1 MNAAT
6 LLRAIQRLSVAMLLL
21 GVLAVAAVA
30 ALLWWSFQPREEE
43 GAAPPATELAVPRG
57 TRSVTLF
64 FGAPSGDSLIA
75 EPRQIVETEK
85 VTETV
90 SSLITELARG
100 PAQPGSIAVMPKQVA
115 VRHVFLDEAGEV
127 YVDVSPDLV
136 RGFRGGSSSEYL
148 LLTALVRTLSF
159 NLPTVSSVTLTVE
172 GRPLASLG
180 GHFALEGPL
189 RVAEWR

>member
-1 MNAAT
+1 MI
-6 LLRAIQRLSVAMLLL
+6 RAIQRLSLAVLFLV
-21 GVLAVAAVA
+21 VLAVAGAF
-30 ALLWWSFQPREEE
+30 ALLWWYFQPREEE
-43 GAAPPATELAVPRG
+43 HAARSASELAVPRG

-64 FGAPSGDSLIA
+64 FAAPSGDSLIA
-75 EPRQIVETEK
+75 EPRQILETER

-90 SSLITELARG
+90 AALITELGRG
-100 PAQPGSIAVMPKQVA
+100 PTDPKSLPVFPRKVA

-127 YVDVSPDLV
+127 YVDFSPEFV
-136 RGFRGGSSSEYL
+136 RGFAGGSSSEYL
-148 LLTALVRTLSF
+148 LLTALVRTLSW
-159 NLPTVSSVTLTVE
+159 NLPTVSAVTLTVE